1 MNKEN
6 ETLDKKRNGNDFI
19 ADVSTSTNIEV
30 GNIVKY
36 LPNNKAS
43 WIGLVTEIRNNE
55 QTKIHGH
62 TGDVYMVQDLFS
74 TASIATIKQ
83 NLLKSKYV

>member
-62 TGDVYMVQDLFS
+62 SYP
-74 TASIATIKQ
+74 
-83 NLLKSKYV
+83 LL